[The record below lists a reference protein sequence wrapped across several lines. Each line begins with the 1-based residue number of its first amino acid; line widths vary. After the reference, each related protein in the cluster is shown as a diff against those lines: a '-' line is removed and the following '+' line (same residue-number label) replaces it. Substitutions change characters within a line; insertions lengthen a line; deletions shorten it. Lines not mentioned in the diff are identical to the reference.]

1 MKPEYKNLPYR
12 PGVGLLILNQNN
24 DVFIGERFEQAG
36 IWQLPQGG
44 IDDGDSDFETSV
56 FRELEEETGMT
67 SKNSKIIA
75 IMDDWQY
82 YDLPEHL
89 IEKLWDSQYRGQKQK
104 WVAIRFDGI
113 DSEINLHTCRYP
125 EFQSW
130 KWCALDRVFDTCIP
144 VKRATY
150 EIVIDYFKPFLP

>member
-113 DSEINLHTCRYP
+113 DSEINLDIRNSNHGNGARWI
-125 EFQSW
+125 ES
-130 KWCALDRVFDTCIP
+130 LIP
-144 VKRATY
+144 VSLSNAQHTKS
-150 EIVIDYFKPFLP
+150 L